1 MAITLVSRKKRSAP
15 VTAAAKPVHKNR
27 RMLPPGAVP
36 RGVVQPAQEAG
47 SGVPALQRQA
57 GGGTTAPAFGEAA
70 SAEDLQSEPY
80 ASNERLQRAFDNSPA
95 LGIGESGKAVQL
107 VQEGLVRDGF
117 AMPRSTKPTGELDGA
132 FGQETFNSALAFQ
145 RKHGLGVD
153 GIVGHQTLGK
163 LDELAVQPPELSCPS
178 PEIVPASTHALF
190 PGGSCRPLQLT
201 SRGVTVD
208 GDIDLVRDTFQE
220 MCPPPPVK
228 FMKIGNK
235 ILAGGC
241 PTTFTGSKKHGCGCL
256 CKAIGGGRGKF
267 TINVVKNVSVKK
279 EPKRLHKI
287 PPGGRSVLDTF
298 VDLPFPV
305 PGPEFDPNTNVITV
319 WHPNVNNFFVG
330 AFNSSG
336 DPLPETFLRVI
347 AHELCGHGV
356 ENGGGGTKGI
366 RPDHDE
372 TIEIENQIAGEQSP
386 SLPARGKFEN
396 PRQGESF
403 HRMPSDPDHPDPIFR
418 LGEQRLSQDAR
429 CSTPN
434 DEFRCWHH
442 EPV

>member
-27 RMLPPGAVP
+27 RMLQPGAVP

-57 GGGTTAPAFGEAA
+57 GGGTTAPVFGEAA

-153 GIVGHQTLGK
+153 GIVGHQTMGK

-208 GDIDLVRDTFQE
+208 GDISEVMRTFGVL
-220 MCPPPPVK
+220 CPDAT
-228 FMKIGNK
+228 FIKIGNK
-235 ILAGGC
+235 ILADKCPPSGKGTKPEGC
-241 PTTFTGSKKHGCGCL
+241 DCL
-256 CKAIGGGRGKF
+256 CTAISQGRF
-267 TINVVKNVSVKK
+267 TIKLVTTVK
-279 EPKRLHKI
+279 EKREK
-287 PPGGRSVLDTF
+287 
-298 VDLPFPV
+298 VDLNNGATDVELPFPD
-305 PGPEFDPNTNVITV
+305 PGPHFDPNTDVITV
-319 WHPNVNNFFVG
+319 WHPSVKNFSVG
-330 AFNSSG
+330 AFKSSG
-336 DPLPETFLRVI
+336 DPLPETFIRVLG
-347 AHELCGHGV
+347 HELCGHGV
-356 ENGGGGTKGI
+356 KNGGGGTKGF
-366 RPDHDE
+366 RKDHDATVE
-372 TIEIENQIAGEQSP
+372 VENKIAGEQNP
-386 SLPARGKFEN
+386 SLPARGKFKD

-403 HRMPSDPDHPDPIFR
+403 HRKPSDPNHPDPIFR
-418 LGEQRLSQDAR
+418 LGKKNAG
-429 CSTPN
+429 CSTPKN
-434 DEFRCWHH
+434 EKKCWHH
-442 EPV
+442 EKV